1 MDTIKAWYNGAL
13 LIYVGHTNYIKKAN
27 EVKGNEM
34 NSQNLVV
41 CVDNSSK
48 KSSAPYKMG
57 GYKICIIN
65 YGDTQYNTSF
75 ITFQPIKINTNKK
88 FEVFQYATFL
98 SLLTSFLEFI
108 DYEEIKSYKMFK
120 FSMLYLSY
128 FLHRIS

>member
-1 MDTIKAWYNGAL
+1 MLVIPS
-13 LIYVGHTNYIKKAN
+13 KKAN

-75 ITFQPIKINTNKK
+75 IT
-88 FEVFQYATFL
+88 EVFWSILMRIYGFE
-98 SLLTSFLEFI
+98 S
-108 DYEEIKSYKMFK
+108 K
-120 FSMLYLSY
+120 LYLEYHQNTEVS
-128 FLHRIS
+128 I